1 MGHFRLGFSR
11 KRILRS
17 SEALPLQD
25 LIPNFPWH
33 EYKEDN
39 RFTLLHEIVC
49 GISGLDL
56 DSALR
61 TRLAD
66 IDRLD
71 CKGKSP
77 LEYAVLFG
85 NITAVQTLLRRG
97 ANPMV
102 SNGAPVCEAFTLGS
116 AKTVEMTELLLHSGA
131 TVNGTVGYETAK
143 YWMLETCSFGDPW
156 VLALDKLLIE
166 HGMDVNLQINCG
178 EIMLMKLCT
187 SWIRIRSIDRL
198 EQLIS
203 YGANLELRNK
213 WGATAL
219 HVAVAN
225 QNIKALKAII
235 QAGARLDAISDQGE
249 VIAHSAVIFSRSAN
263 FVRALFEVDLARLNL
278 DQRNE
283 NGHTAYDLLR
293 KRNGLRWEKYNDE
306 LRKKYYDE
314 LLDDPY
320 EKLMDQFFDSMG
332 YDCFPRGCRARKD
345 EYEIILALEAPLHQI
360 QDSQAIPKDQQY
372 PPLGPY
378 LSDDKDDDPVP
389 GAWPV

>member
-102 SNGAPVCEAFTLGS
+102 SNGAPVYEAFRLES

-131 TVNGTVGYETAK
+131 TVNGRVGCETAK
-143 YWMLETCSFGDPW
+143 VWMRETCSFGYPW

-166 HGMDVNLQINCG
+166 HGMDVNQQSYCG
-178 EIMLMKLCT
+178 ETMLMRLCAFW
-187 SWIRIRSIDRL
+187 SHRMSVDRI

-203 YGANLELRNK
+203 YGANLELRND

-219 HVAVAN
+219 YLAVAN
-225 QNIKALKAII
+225 ENIKPLKVLI

-249 VIAHSAVIFSRSAN
+249 IIAHSAVSFSRSSNFVIN
-263 FVRALFEVDLARLNL
+263 FVRALSEVDLARLDL

-293 KRNGLRWEKYNDE
+293 KRNGLRWDKCYKE
-306 LRKKYYDE
+306 LRKSRLGLRDYPYY
-314 LLDDPY
+314 Y
-320 EKLMDQFFDSMG
+320 W
-332 YDCFPRGCRARKD
+332 GCRARED
-345 EYEIILALEAPLHQI
+345 EYEIILALEALLHRI
-360 QDSQAIPKDQQY
+360 QDSQGIPKNQQY

-378 LSDDKDDDPVP
+378 LSDDKDEEPVP